1 MENMDNF
8 KANDAETS
16 QEVSAPGIQER
27 KCNYVSVQFG
37 LDHSGNYVW
46 NYRSESPL
54 KPFPN
59 NISSFVA
66 IAQKY
71 LGPIVPEEKM
81 EVYPPNPHW
90 DVKVITFKAVGVGK
104 TWQFDE
110 ELYSKDAEIIGHEMS
125 DLLLKIFPPRSI

>member
-1 MENMDNF
+1 MENMEKF
-8 KANDAETS
+8 KTEDANTT
-16 QEVSAPGIQER
+16 QEVTAPGIIEV
-27 KCNYVSVQFG
+27 KCNYVSVQYG
-37 LDHSGNYVW
+37 LDSSGNYVW

-59 NISSFVA
+59 NISAFVA

-110 ELYSKDAEIIGHEMS
+110 DLYSKHAVAIGNEMS
-125 DLLLKIFPPRSI
+125 ELLLKLFPLRSI